1 MEKGNLLKNYK
12 TYICFAVLA
21 IAMIVLYPQE
31 GKFQYDYQK
40 GRPWMYETLISP
52 IDFPILKTQAEI
64 LSEKDEKASEMV
76 DYFSADDNVG
86 IDVIEKFNK
95 LSIGSDLD
103 QSLFRGITD
112 ILQEIYSKG
121 VVSSFNSTDI
131 SDKVIFVKQNKRIVE
146 TPASEVYNIE
156 SAYDYLKSNLAYD
169 FAKYNLD
176 SLDHLLNLK
185 SLIVPNLVYDEQ
197 MTQSLHKEAIDYIS
211 PTKGMV
217 YTGQLIVSKG
227 ELVTA
232 DIEQLLDSYKAEYQM
247 SFGYTGSK
255 FSLIMSHILM
265 VLAVVTLLFM
275 TIFFVHPHIF
285 VDMKRLIFILLL
297 CFISYLATVL
307 LRGINQQLLFLF
319 PYAAFI
325 LYTASFFRRSSVYPV
340 YLISL
345 LPLLILSE
353 NGVELFLIDAVAGAI
368 ALLSFSIF
376 SRGWIQFLNIIY
388 IFAGMAVVYLSFKL
402 SMNEWAQLFKSTEL
416 LFLLINAILVIVLY
430 PFVFLFEKIFSLVSY
445 SKLWD
450 MTDTNN
456 KLLQEMAQKAPGTFQ
471 HSIQVANL
479 AENAAR
485 QIGANSMLVRV
496 GALYHDVGKSKNP
509 FCFIE
514 NQVPGVN
521 DYYKDLTPIESARD
535 IIRHVDDGIA
545 IAKEYNLP
553 QVVTNFI
560 RSHHG
565 TSQTLYFYNKYCNEG
580 GDPDNK
586 APFTYDGILPTTKE
600 QVILMMADAVE
611 AASRSLKSYTKES
624 ISDLVDKILSVRLS
638 DEQLSIADISISEIN
653 TIKESFKSYLMQ
665 IYHARIVYP
674 AKKVKNS

>member
-1 MEKGNLLKNYK
+1 
-12 TYICFAVLA
+12 
-21 IAMIVLYPQE
+21 
-31 GKFQYDYQK
+31 
-40 GRPWMYETLISP
+40 
-52 IDFPILKTQAEI
+52 
-64 LSEKDEKASEMV
+64 
-76 DYFSADDNVG
+76 
-86 IDVIEKFNK
+86 
-95 LSIGSDLD
+95 
-103 QSLFRGITD
+103 
-112 ILQEIYSKG
+112 
-121 VVSSFNSTDI
+121 
-131 SDKVIFVKQNKRIVE
+131 
-146 TPASEVYNIE
+146 
-156 SAYDYLKSNLAYD
+156 
-169 FAKYNLD
+169 
-176 SLDHLLNLK
+176 
-185 SLIVPNLVYDEQ
+185 
-197 MTQSLHKEAIDYIS
+197 
-211 PTKGMV
+211 
-217 YTGQLIVSKG
+217 
-227 ELVTA
+227 
-232 DIEQLLDSYKAEYQM
+232 
-247 SFGYTGSK
+247 
-255 FSLIMSHILM
+255 MSHILM

-521 DYYKDLTPIESARD
+521 DYHKDLTPIESARD

>member
-217 YTGQLIVSKG
+217 YAGQLIVSKG

-307 LRGINQQLLFLF
+307 LRGINQQLLFFF

-521 DYYKDLTPIESARD
+521 DYHKDLTPIENARD

>member
-217 YTGQLIVSKG
+217 YAGQLIVSKG

-521 DYYKDLTPIESARD
+521 DYHKDLTPIERARD

>member
-217 YTGQLIVSKG
+217 YAGQLIVSKG

-521 DYYKDLTPIESARD
+521 DYHKDLTPIESARD

>member
-217 YTGQLIVSKG
+217 YAGQLIVSKG

-456 KLLQEMAQKAPGTFQ
+456 KLLQEMAQKAHGTFQ

-521 DYYKDLTPIESARD
+521 DYHKDLTPIESARD

>member
-217 YTGQLIVSKG
+217 YAGQLIVSKG

>member
-521 DYYKDLTPIESARD
+521 DYHKDLTPIENARD